1 MRFRILLSAVAFLLA
16 MIQPAFSEPKR
27 VLLLHSFGR
36 DFAPWSEYA
45 RAFREELVR
54 QSPDAVDLY
63 EASLA
68 TARFADDQEG
78 PFVDYLN
85 GLFSKRRLDLVV
97 TIGGPAAHFIQQYRK
112 QLFPSVPALYTA
124 LENRVVSHNALTAN
138 DAVVALDND
147 FPVIIEHVLRVFPQ
161 TTDVAIV
168 VGNSPLEKYWVEQL
182 RADLK
187 RFEGRVA
194 FTWLNELSLE
204 KMLQRAASL
213 PPRSAIFF
221 GLFSV
226 DAAGV
231 PHEEG
236 VLARLHAVANA
247 PIFSHSDAFFGQGIV
262 GGPLMP
268 ISPVSRQAAS
278 VAVRILGGEAPGDVK
293 TPPIGYSTPKYDWR
307 ELQRWN
313 ISESSLPAGSEIY
326 FRQPGLWEQYRP
338 QVTAGVAALL
348 LQAAI
353 ISWLLVER
361 RRRHFAQAEANNR
374 RREVVRLNRVTTA
387 NVLSSSIAHEL
398 NQPLGAILSN
408 TEAAQVLLKADRP
421 DLGQINEILS
431 DIVRDEQRASEIIHG
446 LRNLLNNRTEADL
459 RLVDLNDTVRDM
471 VKIVTPEVE
480 RRGVALR
487 TILAR
492 EALTV
497 QCNPIHLQQVLMNIV
512 MNGMDA
518 MDGEP
523 RPQILTIKTRRNAD
537 YDVAEVQISD
547 SGKGLPEKDL
557 ASIFDAF
564 VTTKPHGTGL
574 GLPIA
579 RTIVESYGGDIWAE
593 NRMRGAL
600 FCFTLPLV
608 SGNL

>member
-1 MRFRILLSAVAFLLA
+1 MRSRILINAVALLIA
-16 MIQPAFSEPKR
+16 MTGSALSEPKR

-36 DFAPWSEYA
+36 DFSPWSEYA
-45 RAFREELVR
+45 RTFRQELVR
-54 QSPDAVDLY
+54 QSPDATDVY

-78 PFVDYLN
+78 PFIDYLN
-85 GLFSKRRLDLVV
+85 ALFGKRRLDLIV
-97 TIGGPAAHFIQQYRK
+97 TIGGPAASFIQQHRK

-138 DAVVALDND
+138 DAVVAVDND
-147 FPVIIEHVLRVFPQ
+147 FPVIIEHMLRVFPQ

-168 VGNSPLEKYWVEQL
+168 LGNSPLEKYWVEQL
-182 RADLK
+182 RVDFK

-204 KMLQRAASL
+204 KMLQRAATL

-326 FRQPGLWEQYRP
+326 FRQPGLWEQYGP

-374 RREVVRLNRVTTA
+374 RREVVRLNR
-387 NVLSSSIAHEL
+387 
-398 NQPLGAILSN
+398 G
-408 TEAAQVLLKADRP
+408 
-421 DLGQINEILS
+421 
-431 DIVRDEQRASEIIHG
+431 
-446 LRNLLNNRTEADL
+446 
-459 RLVDLNDTVRDM
+459 
-471 VKIVTPEVE
+471 
-480 RRGVALR
+480 
-487 TILAR
+487 
-492 EALTV
+492 
-497 QCNPIHLQQVLMNIV
+497 
-512 MNGMDA
+512 
-518 MDGEP
+518 
-523 RPQILTIKTRRNAD
+523 
-537 YDVAEVQISD
+537 
-547 SGKGLPEKDL
+547 
-557 ASIFDAF
+557 
-564 VTTKPHGTGL
+564 
-574 GLPIA
+574 
-579 RTIVESYGGDIWAE
+579 
-593 NRMRGAL
+593 
-600 FCFTLPLV
+600 
-608 SGNL
+608 